1 LLTSVETGQASFKAA
16 LGSVAASVN
25 VITMRDEQGQPVGM
39 TATAFSSVSA
49 DPPLVLVCVNRGTR
63 TYGHVAAGGR
73 FGVNVLGSAAREISD
88 YCGRPGGDKILD
100 PGWLSGPAPDGPAPD
115 GPAPDG
121 PAPDGPAPDG
131 PAPDGPAAW
140 RSPALS
146 GALAFLDCRID
157 QEVQAGTHAVIIAAV
172 EGIGLAAPGH
182 HFEPLLHFRGRYRQL
197 DRVRPAAAPRPLP
210 IALEEFA

>member
-115 GPAPDG
+115 GPA
-121 PAPDGPAPDG
+121 
-131 PAPDGPAAW
+131 AW